1 MLLTEGA
8 FCVPTKRNRPKS
20 PPENQT
26 QKVDQTSRCGISTIL
41 MMFLKGRFFLNGM
54 LFLLFFSEGMKIK
67 TSYSQEC

>member
-8 FCVPTKRNRPKS
+8 FCVPEKCNRPKS

-26 QKVDQTSRCGISTIL
+26 QNLDQTSRCGISTIL
-41 MMFLKGRFFLNGM
+41 IMFLKGRFFSQWNAV
-54 LFLLFFSEGMKIK
+54 FTFFSEGMKIK